1 MEEVSTFIN
10 AAHLCLSIKM
20 TEETKATKMAWVLS
34 YVQEGVAEAWKDN
47 LLDELLKRESEVEMV
62 EELFKKIR
70 SEFGETE
77 EKKRKVEQLRAIEQG
92 DRIYDVQEFKKIT
105 RESKYKRWPLIE
117 ELEG

>member
-70 SEFGETE
+70 SEFGKTGE
-77 EKKRKVEQLRAIEQG
+77 EKRKVEQLKTIEQG
-92 DRIYDVQEFKKIT
+92 DRMYNIQEFKKIT
-105 RESKYKRWPLIE
+105 RESEYKRWPLIE